1 MVNHQVCSI
10 LFSEVLF
17 VPVTWKFHKQMKQ
30 LLYALT
36 VCRSLSCISV
46 NPAFYKI
53 IVWQSAVNWRCSMSV
68 SHGLIRS
75 KETDKE
81 DLGCFTS
88 AGWWSPVGAEN
99 ETCHSCS
106 TQSRS
111 WFVCT
116 AHFIH
121 RWRQKILTQT
131 FIKNINYVLRSFKTK
146 PKERSTRTR
155 LSALTAEILSLR
167 FFLRKTLEL
176 KQSYNKKIHERKKSI
191 YS

>member
-106 TQSRS
+106 TQSKS

-131 FIKNINYVLRSFKTK
+131 FIGML
-146 PKERSTRTR
+146 
-155 LSALTAEILSLR
+155 
-167 FFLRKTLEL
+167 KTLIMVWDPL
-176 KQSYNKKIHERKKSI
+176 KQSQKRGVHVQDFQLSQLKYCHWGFSWGKHWS
-191 YS
+191 